1 MKDKNNVRNMKEEK
15 ESLRVVSLFSGCGGL
30 DLGFHGGFSYLGQ
43 EYPKNNFEIV
53 FANDMVPQACETF
66 KNNFGMAPICE
77 DIRLILEKDP
87 YAIPNCDIVTG
98 GFPCQDFSLAGKR
111 LGFNSER
118 GLLYQSMKSVI
129 ELKKPKFFLAENV
142 KGLLNL
148 GNALET
154 IKNDFKKIF
163 PSYVVTHFLF
173 NAADYGVPQLRERVL
188 IFGVRKDIYDELG
201 PYIPPQPTLAKYSWI
216 TAKQAIHDLATTN
229 KDVPHQNEYS
239 KARNYGSHAQGNK
252 PIKANK
258 PSVTIRAEHH
268 GNIEFHYAQPRRLT
282 VRECAR
288 LQSFPDNFN
297 FCGAPSNIYKQIGNA
312 VPPVLAWHIAKS
324 IQTYL
329 RGEKCEMSVEIQEL
343 LLK

>member
-1 MKDKNNVRNMKEEK
+1 MKEEK

-30 DLGFHGGFSYLGQ
+30 DLGFEGGFSYLGQ
-43 EYPKNNFEIV
+43 EYPKNNFNIV
-53 FANDMVPQACETF
+53 FANDIVPQACETF
-66 KNNFGMAPICE
+66 KNYFGVTPLCE
-77 DIRLILEKDP
+77 DIRVILKNNP
-87 YAIPNCDIVTG
+87 NIIPDCDIITG

-118 GLLYQSMKSVI
+118 GLLYQSMKKVI

-154 IKNDFKKIF
+154 IKDDFKKIF
-163 PSYVVTHFLF
+163 PSYVVTHLLF

-188 IFGVRKDIYDELG
+188 IFGVRKDIHDELG
-201 PYIPPQPTLAKYSWI
+201 PYTPPQPNLSKHSWI
-216 TAKQAIHDLATTN
+216 TAEQAIQDLITIN
-229 KDVPHQNEYS
+229 KHIQHQNEYS

-252 PIKANK
+252 ALKPNK
-258 PSVTIRAEHH
+258 PSITIRAEHH

-288 LQSFPDNFN
+288 LQSFPDNFD
-297 FCGAPSNIYKQIGNA
+297 FYGAPSNIYKQIGNA
-312 VPPVLAWHIAKS
+312 VPPVFAWHIARS
-324 IQTYL
+324 ILSYL
-329 RGEKCEMSVEIQEL
+329 RGEKCETTIEIPEL